1 MPSFDIVLEANMVE
15 VRNALEQTNKE
26 LSTRFDFKG
35 SDARVEHKEHALTA
49 YGDDEFKL
57 EQIRD
62 VLVGKLTRRQVDA
75 RFLDVDKPEK
85 IGGDRMKQVI
95 RIKNGIESELAKKIV
110 RMIKD
115 SRLKVTVSIQGDA
128 VRVAGAKRDDLQAAI
143 ALARK
148 DVTEVPLTFQN
159 FRD

>member
-49 YGDDEFKL
+49 FGDDEFKL

-115 SRLKVTVSIQGDA
+115 SKLKVTVSIQGDA